1 MLENPKDSVAVAEKL
16 LELVKSICNP
26 NVDPR
31 TIWSTK
37 TKIQNAC
44 DVLLANVLGPL
55 EYTTLV
61 AGMFIQI
68 YLR

>member
-37 TKIQNAC
+37 TKIQNTC